1 MRCPDQPF
9 AKPSQRPAAR
19 SSLFALCCLLLFP
32 AISTGAANET
42 DPFPLSPPPG
52 DTGLPAGWTFAEGA
66 EFPGAAGRLSADNG
80 ILKLHYDF
88 REGGA
93 YVAAY
98 RDIEP
103 ERALD
108 RLTFRLKKPAE
119 ATFTIRIT
127 DSHGQTLQKSSTFPH
142 ADWQDVAVD
151 LTHWNQ
157 FFGGPGDGRLR
168 QPVRRIGILVERQ
181 GLAEPAGVVEIA
193 DIEARPLVD
202 DQWRERDYQTYES
215 TYEVTAF
222 DSEAGFSLSGPGTIS
237 DGPWEVDLAEAQQA
251 FLNHSIALHGRPKA
265 LRLSV
270 TGGSPGNRLRLHLGS
285 HFQNFVRDL
294 GELSGDRETFT
305 VPVPPD
311 GWDYY
316 GGQNDGEVRPPLR
329 FTRLEVRRGTGAAE
343 KIELELESLECVTD
357 VTNTSG
363 LILKTSLTPESTG
376 GDGLQLVVQRR
387 NLMPVPLEGD
397 LEIVARD
404 WEGNTVWSADRP
416 DPLEPGR
423 ADTMTLALPMPEDRH
438 FVEVLVRYVHNG
450 ETLAFRTVAHSR
462 SPDLTPDRELRP
474 QSPWGMGVYLYRFPH
489 STGGLQQMDTAAAMA
504 SSAGVQWSREEFSWS
519 RIEVEPGVYD
529 FRFYDEVVDAATR
542 NGISVY
548 GLLAYWSPWTEPYTE
563 EGIEAFAEFARAT
576 VRRYRDRIQHW
587 EIYNEPNIFFWQGPP
602 ELYPVLLRRVYEAIK
617 DEDPDARVLGISTAG
632 IDTDFIRMCLEAEA
646 PFDVLTIHPY
656 RQAMNES
663 RFMEELRAVAE
674 LVDHRPVWITEMG
687 LPTHHNG
694 ATEREQAVFL
704 ARSYLGAVA
713 SGATQNIS
721 WYNFRNDGTDAW
733 FNEHNFGVVRR
744 DLSPKPSYR
753 ALATLANSLR
763 DGPWTGEFP
772 APGIYALRSD
782 RGLAVWSGHGT
793 AEVAIEAG
801 GEVRVVNLIGEPR
814 EFDRRD
820 GRIVLSLAPSAPLFI
835 LGDTL
840 GHLTVEKRAPQEV
853 HEF

>member
-1 MRCPDQPF
+1 MHRLVVPF
-9 AKPSQRPAAR
+9 VKRANR
-19 SSLFALCCLLLFP
+19 SVKNGLLTLGCLLLVP
-32 AISTGAANET
+32 ATTAGGASEGE
-42 DPFPLSPPPG
+42 PIPLSPAPG
-52 DTGLPAGWTFAEGA
+52 ETGLPTGWAFSNGP

-80 ILKLHYDF
+80 ILELHYDF

-108 RLTFRLKKPAE
+108 RLKFRMKKPAG
-119 ATFTIRIT
+119 ATFTIRVT
-127 DSHGQTLQKSSTFPH
+127 DSHGQTFQKSSTFAH
-142 ADWQDVAVD
+142 DEWQETEVD

-168 QPVRRIGILVERQ
+168 QPIRRIGVLVERQ
-181 GLAEPAGVVEIA
+181 GLAELRGVVEVA
-193 DIEARPLVD
+193 DLEARPLARD
-202 DQWRERDYQTYES
+202 LWRERDYRTYES

-222 DSEAGFSLSGPGTIS
+222 DSDAGFSLSGPGTIS
-237 DGPWEVDLAEAQQA
+237 EGRWEVDLSAAENA

-270 TGGSPGNRLRLHLGS
+270 TGGSPGHRLRLHLGS

-343 KIELELESLECVTD
+343 RIDLALESLECVSDLT
-357 VTNTSG
+357 VTSG
-363 LILKTSLTPESTG
+363 LILETSLTPASTG
-376 GDGLQLVVQRR
+376 GDRLSLVVQRR
-387 NLMPVPLEGD
+387 NLLPVRLDGD
-397 LEIVARD
+397 LVIVAYD
-404 WEGNTVWSADRP
+404 WEGNTVWSADEP

-423 ADTMTLALPMPEDRH
+423 AGTKTVSLPMPDDRH
-438 FVEVLVRYVHNG
+438 FVEVLVRYVYKG
-450 ETLAFRTVAHSR
+450 EILASRTVAHTR
-462 SPDLTPDRELRP
+462 SPDLKPDLELRP
-474 QSPWGMGVYLYRFPH
+474 ESPWGMGVYLYRFPH
-489 STGGLQQMDTAAAMA
+489 SPGGLQQMDTAAAMA

-529 FRFYDEVVDAATR
+529 FSFYDEVVDAATR
-542 NGISVY
+542 NGIRVY
-548 GLLAYWSPWTEPYTE
+548 GLLAYWSRWTEPYTE

-617 DEDPDARVLGISTAG
+617 DEDPEARILGISTAG
-632 IDTDFIRMCLEAEA
+632 IDFDFIRMCLEAEA

-656 RQAMNES
+656 RQAMNEA
-663 RFMEELRAVAE
+663 RFMEELRSVAE

-687 LPTHHNG
+687 LPTHHDG

-704 ARSYLGAVA
+704 ARSYLGAIA
-713 SGATQNIS
+713 SGATQTIS

-733 FNEHNFGVVRR
+733 FNEHHFGVVRR

-753 ALATLANSLR
+753 ALATLARGLK

-772 APGIYALRSD
+772 APGIFALRSG

-793 AEVAIEAG
+793 AEVAIEADG
-801 GEVRVVNLIGEPR
+801 AVRVVNLMGETR

-820 GRIVLSLAPSAPLFI
+820 GRIVLSLTPSAPLFI

-840 GHLTVEKRAPQEV
+840 GSLTVEKQAPQAT
-853 HEF
+853 HQF